1 MRTALYEDIVIDE
14 TRQRR
19 EFPIDEH
26 QELVESIR
34 SKGLLHAPVM
44 RGDGTAL
51 KLVAGERR
59 LRAISDLANLGEGF
73 RYDGEWIVPGMVPY
87 ILLSDLSELEAEE
100 AELEEN
106 IRRLDL
112 SWQERAAATARLVD
126 LRKRQ
131 AVASGEPPPT
141 TANIA
146 TELGRDTEG
155 RQFQTT
161 RQEILLAQHLDRP
174 EIAKAKTAA
183 EAFKILK
190 RVEQGERNAELGRL
204 VGKSYSGASHTIQQG
219 DAIELMRELPN
230 DSFDVILSDPP
241 YGMGADNFGDSGGM
255 AAGAHFYKDDAISW
269 LELMDSFV
277 PESFRV
283 AKPDSALYLFCDIDR
298 FHELRKWVESC
309 GWKPFRTPM
318 VWFKPNGSRAPW
330 PEAGPQRK
338 YEVILYAIKGAKKVQ
353 HLRGDVLEYSADENL
368 GHPAQK
374 PVSLYEDLLRRS
386 AVPGDR
392 VLDPFAG
399 TGPILPAAHNL
410 KLLATGFER
419 DDAAYGI
426 MVGRLKE
433 LK

>member
-1 MRTALYEDIVIDE
+1 MRVIAHDQIILSDN
-14 TRQRR
+14 RQRR
-19 EFPIDEH
+19 EFPIEQH
-26 QELVESIR
+26 QELVESIL
-34 SKGLLHAPVM
+34 SKGLFHAPVV
-44 RGDGTAL
+44 RGDGAPYT
-51 KLVAGERR
+51 LVAGERR
-59 LRAISDLANLGEGF
+59 LRAIKDIADLGQDF
-73 RYDGEWIVPGMVPY
+73 RYDGKLIIPGMVPY
-87 ILLSDLSELEAEE
+87 ILVSDLSELELEE

-112 SWQERAAATARLVD
+112 SWQERATATARLAA
-126 LRKRQ
+126 LRQRQ
-131 AVASGEPPPT
+131 ALAVGQPPPT
-141 TANIA
+141 TAAISA
-146 TELGRDTEG
+146 ELGRSTEG
-155 RQFQTT
+155 RPFETT
-161 RQEILLAQHLDRP
+161 RQELLLAKHLDRP

-204 VGKSYSGASHTIQQG
+204 VGKNFSGASHTIQQG
-219 DAIELMRELPN
+219 DAIELMKELP
-230 DSFDVILSDPP
+230 DGTFDVLLSDPP
-241 YGMGADNFGDSGGM
+241 YGMGADSFGDSGGM
-255 AAGAHFYKDDAISW
+255 AAGAHFYKDDYESW
-269 LELMDSFV
+269 LETMAAFV

-283 AKPDSALYLFCDIDR
+283 AKPDAALYLFCDVDR
-298 FHELRKWVESC
+298 FYELRKWVESC
-309 GWKPFRTPM
+309 GWNPFRTPM

-374 PVSLYEDLLRRS
+374 PVGLYEDLLRRS

-399 TGPILPAAHNL
+399 TGPILPAAHAL

-426 MVGRLKE
+426 MVGRMKE